1 VKEDDTSLH
10 SWNEYRFPHFEYRK
24 PQRYSTGRGS
34 YSSSYS
40 PYRDFPT
47 LPSPLNRA
55 LPHQRRPHHIK
66 HTHRVQTIIEM
77 DEQSTTSE
85 EQLHEVAH
93 YGTLDGRPGALEY
106 SGFQWLQNRPAQP
119 NPPPVSPP
127 RVPFNPTPTAIQ
139 RNESLIK
146 AFKAAPNV
154 LYERYC
160 QFGQLGVLGWCA
172 EFEELISEVKGLGIS
187 GDMADAT
194 RDCALQTCRD
204 ILKLQ
209 LDVQMQL
216 IILYLSGQI
225 SRLRA
230 FLDQNGD
237 EDYPIPSFP
246 LPSEEYDHP

>member
-119 NPPPVSPP
+119 NVIGPGYEYSDRHRALTLRFNTCSPHQYHHQGSHS
-127 RVPFNPTPTAIQ
+127 TQLQQ
-139 RNESLIK
+139 RFKGTK
-146 AFKAAPNV
+146 A
-154 LYERYC
+154 
-160 QFGQLGVLGWCA
+160 
-172 EFEELISEVKGLGIS
+172 
-187 GDMADAT
+187 
-194 RDCALQTCRD
+194 
-204 ILKLQ
+204 
-209 LDVQMQL
+209 
-216 IILYLSGQI
+216 
-225 SRLRA
+225 
-230 FLDQNGD
+230 
-237 EDYPIPSFP
+237 
-246 LPSEEYDHP
+246 